1 MGYGKNQ
8 IFQNRFL
15 EELKTPKF
23 PFEINWPLVHSYF
36 NQASLFC
43 KFATKLVARM
53 TTRMIECYRLS
64 CHLLSLKR
72 VGTNLYYFKMSVKF
86 FKINGLEE
94 F

>member
-23 PFEINWPLVHSYF
+23 LFEINWPLVHSYF

-72 VGTNLYYFKMSVKF
+72 VGTKF
-86 FKINGLEE
+86 ILFQNVGEIFQN
-94 F
+94 